1 MVIDLECVVLI
12 ETSLRRQS
20 RVSISYGSCPHT
32 ETSGHLYTNDEMR
45 NILTER
51 VDSLLSC
58 RVFQQP
64 SIDQEL
70 N

>member
-20 RVSISYGSCPHT
+20 RVSISYGSCPYT
-32 ETSGHLYTNDEMR
+32 ETSGHLYTNYEMR

-51 VDSLLSC
+51 VDSLLPC

-64 SIDQEL
+64 SIDQ
-70 N
+70 